1 MGKSAIFAARRTLAF
16 SVCLLL
22 CAIAAPR
29 AGSAADERTLS
40 FYNIHTKETLTVTYK
55 KDGKYVS
62 DAMKQIN
69 HIMRDWRR
77 NEPTEMDPELIDIV
91 WQLHTDLGSKE
102 PVHLVSG
109 YRSATTNERMRR
121 AGGGQAKFSQHVVG
135 KAADIH
141 FPDVDVKTLR
151 NSALV
156 MKAGGVG
163 YYPTSGLPFVHVDTG
178 NVRHWPRIPDQ
189 EMAAIMREGRTQV
202 AAARTK
208 AREDDGKQD
217 TRVAMADENEKKKLD
232 SLVDKA
238 VADKDISR
246 KVVMAS
252 FVPDSLP
259 WKKKREDSDVTA
271 SIPKD
276 KRPAGLAAAID
287 RKVTAALE
295 ANARAHEAE
304 AAPKAPVTPGAAIPE
319 ADAVEQALED
329 YEHPEEL
336 SHEPFVFRM
345 VSAPDIGAYDAIAA
359 MAPPAFVKT
368 ADLMTAPALQLAG
381 SFGGDTAVPAIA
393 VARAHLKD
401 PAGRLIASGGDSPRH
416 ASMSGGYSSAGS
428 TASGLGFAR

>member
-1 MGKSAIFAARRTLAF
+1 MI

-22 CAIAAPR
+22 CAIAFPR
-29 AGSAADERTLS
+29 AGKAADERTLS
-40 FYNIHTKETLTVTYK
+40 FYNIHTKETLTVTYR
-55 KDGKYVS
+55 KDGKYLPE
-62 DAMKQIN
+62 AMKQIN

-77 NEPTEMDPELIDIV
+77 DEPTEMDPELIDIV

-121 AGGGQAKFSQHVVG
+121 AGGGQAKFSQHILG

-156 MKAGGVG
+156 MQAGGVG

-178 NVRHWPRIPDQ
+178 NVRHWPRIPAQ

-202 AAARTK
+202 AAARDKATEKDTK
-208 AREDDGKQD
+208 
-217 TRVAMADENEKKKLD
+217 VAMADERKELD
-232 SLVDKA
+232 GLVDKA
-238 VADKDISR
+238 VADKDITR

-252 FVPDSLP
+252 FVPDRLP
-259 WKKKREDSDVTA
+259 WKKKQADSDVTA
-271 SIPKD
+271 SIPSD
-276 KRPAGLAAAID
+276 KRPAGMAAELDD
-287 RKVTAALE
+287 RITAALE
-295 ANARAHEAE
+295 ANTKAHRATAQEEAPAIPVAE
-304 AAPKAPVTPGAAIPE
+304 AA
-319 ADAVEQALED
+319 EQALED

-336 SHEPFVFRM
+336 SHEPFLFRM

-359 MAPPAFVKT
+359 MAPPAFARI
-368 ADLMTAPALQLAG
+368 ADLMDAPALQFAG
-381 SFGGDTAVPAIA
+381 SFGADTTVPARA
-393 VARAHLKD
+393 VARAHLEA
-401 PAGRLIASGGDSPRH
+401 PAARLIASGDDTPRH
-416 ASMSGGYSSAGS
+416 ASVSGGYSPAGA